1 MNSDI
6 QAFMDLMSLGD
17 NEHLVELILAKPE
30 LSDSTRE
37 AIKAFSSVMKNK
49 IQEMDVD
56 ESKYPPHLDKILQR
70 DEFKL
75 TAFDLAVLEGEK
87 RGRLEGEK
95 EGRLEG
101 EKRGKIELYYT
112 ELRLNPR
119 DIARRLKIEESEVEH
134 IVKELKL
141 VQ

>member
-1 MNSDI
+1 MDSDI

-17 NEHLVELILAKPE
+17 NEHLIELTLAKPE

-56 ESKYPPHLDKILQR
+56 ESKYPPHLDEILQR

-87 RGRLEGEK
+87 RGRLEG
-95 EGRLEG
+95 
-101 EKRGKIELYYT
+101 KIELYYT
-112 ELRLNPR
+112 ELRLSPH